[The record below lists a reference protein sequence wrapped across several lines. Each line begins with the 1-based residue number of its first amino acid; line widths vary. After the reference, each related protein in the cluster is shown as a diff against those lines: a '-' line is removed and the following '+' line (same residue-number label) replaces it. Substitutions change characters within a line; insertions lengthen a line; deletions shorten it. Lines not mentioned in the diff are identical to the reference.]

1 MKHIFP
7 GCWLLLALATLPL
20 ARGAEPRGESTPPA
34 AAEHFLRVGAVDWPA
49 VLPPPPANGSV
60 AALADLETVL
70 QVQATRTP
78 ADVAWA
84 KLTEKDDYFADYG
97 AVLGPWFEAR
107 NLPVLNNFIRQV
119 TGDVQAVNKK
129 VKDLYPRTRPFTLEP
144 TVHPVVRLPTSNSYP
159 SGHSLRAYVMAAVLG
174 DVFPDRQ
181 TELFVQAQRI
191 AWARVIGGA
200 HFPSDTISSRLA
212 ARVIVEELRKNPAYR
227 TAIEQCQQEA
237 APFLLKKAA

>member
-1 MKHIFP
+1 MKRI
-7 GCWLLLALATLPL
+7 LLRSWWVIALAALPL
-20 ARGAEPRGESTPPA
+20 ARGAEPEGVSTLPA
-34 AAEHFLRVGAVDWPA
+34 ASEHFLRGAAVDWKS

-84 KLTEKDDYFADYG
+84 KLTEKDDYFADY
-97 AVLGPWFEAR
+97 AEVLGTWFEAR
-107 NLPVLNNFIRQV
+107 NLPGLADFLRQV
-119 TGDVQAVNKK
+119 TGDVQTMNKK
-129 VKDLYPRTRPFTLEP
+129 VKDLYPRTRPFALEP
-144 TVHPVVRLPTSNSYP
+144 TVQPVVRRPTTNSYP

-174 DVFPDRQ
+174 DIFPDRQ
-181 TELFVQAQRI
+181 ADLFVQAHRI

-200 HFPSDTISSRLA
+200 HFPSDTIGARLA

-227 TAIEQCQQEA
+227 AAVEQCRAEV

>member
-1 MKHIFP
+1 MI
-7 GCWLLLALATLPL
+7 ALAALPL
-20 ARGAEPRGESTPPA
+20 ARGDEPKWVSTLPPA
-34 AAEHFLRVGAVDWPA
+34 SEHFMHGDAADWKA
-49 VLPPPPANGSV
+49 VLPPPPAKGSV

-70 QVQATRTP
+70 QVQASRTP

-84 KLTEKDDYFADYG
+84 KLTEKDNYFSDYG
-97 AVLGPWFEAR
+97 EVLGTWFEAR
-107 NLPVLNNFIRQV
+107 NLPGLDNFIRQV
-119 TGDVQAVNKK
+119 TGDVQTVNKK
-129 VKDLYPRTRPFTLEP
+129 VKDLYPRTRPFALEP
-144 TVHPVVRLPTSNSYP
+144 TVQPVVNLPTSNSYP

-181 TELFVQAQRI
+181 AELFAQAHRI

-200 HFPSDTISSRLA
+200 HFPSDTIGARLV

-227 TAIEQCQQEA
+227 AAVEQCRAEV